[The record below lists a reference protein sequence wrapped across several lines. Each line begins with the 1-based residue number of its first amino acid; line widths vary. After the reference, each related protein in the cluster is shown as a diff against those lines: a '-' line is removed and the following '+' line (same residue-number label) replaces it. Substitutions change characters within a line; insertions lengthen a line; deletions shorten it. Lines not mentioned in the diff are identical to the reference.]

1 MELAM
6 ADEVKTEEK
15 KATKKKKV
23 VAPVKVYGKN
33 LEKSTRGTLDRRP

>member
-15 KATKKKKV
+15 KATKKKE

-33 LEKSTRGTLDRRP
+33 SEKSKRGTLDRTP